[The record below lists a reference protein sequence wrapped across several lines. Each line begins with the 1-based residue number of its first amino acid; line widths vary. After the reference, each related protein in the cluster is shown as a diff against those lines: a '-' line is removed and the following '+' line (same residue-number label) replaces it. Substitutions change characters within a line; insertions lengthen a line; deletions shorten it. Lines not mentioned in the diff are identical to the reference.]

1 MAKKKKDA
9 PSASLGTS
17 VELNANEILSAEFA
31 YLAQAAFQANEDRA
45 RVTNFYMVAVGSLIA
60 AVVSIQFEGL
70 PTQAIYWGFTIVFL
84 ALSAVSVLT
93 ILQLA
98 RLRRAWHSAAEA
110 MNQIKSFYAEQLNIA
125 EAFAWN
131 AENLPSKYKPGSV
144 SHTLAVEVALLGAAT
159 AAATILFGRLG
170 LGLTAN
176 LWAFSGAGYVVAFAL
191 LTWIYRRVLR
201 D

>member
-1 MAKKKKDA
+1 MAKKKKEA
-9 PSASLGTS
+9 
-17 VELNANEILSAEFA
+17 VELSADEILTAEFE
-31 YLAQAAFQANEDRA
+31 YLAQSAFQANEDRA
-45 RVTNFYMVAVGSLIA
+45 RVTNFYLVAVGSLIA
-60 AVVSIQFEGL
+60 AVVSIQFERL
-70 PTQAIYWGFTIVFL
+70 PIQEIYWGFTIVFL

-98 RLRRAWHSAAEA
+98 RLRRAWHGAAEA
-110 MNQIKSFYAEQLNIA
+110 MNQIKAFYAGQLDIHQ
-125 EAFAWN
+125 AFAWN

-159 AAATILFGRLG
+159 AAATILFGKLG

-176 LWAFSGAGYVVAFAL
+176 LWVFSGAGYVVAFAL
-191 LTWIYRRVLR
+191 LTWIYRRALR